1 MLNCYL
7 EIDTENLNNFL
18 VDNLELGTIISD
30 RELAHHR
37 NPTKKLDI
45 VVFERIRCEVKCMPS
60 YYTHI
65 KPTHRRASLV
75 GRNDSIKKILASREH
90 SRNSATTA
98 LQGQAFSANI
108 STPIPEEPDNHN
120 TTSSTA
126 LVGSTLQESAGA
138 LNNSKCRFQDNDG
151 RSGFM
156 AGDTTYPDT
165 DVEEAMPAS
174 EADYWEGME
183 DVTMD
188 DAYSDTV
195 DISKGTPVPSSS
207 MTIPSGDLTSSSY
220 YNEIMR
226 QLRDVFGLHK
236 FRRNQL
242 EAITEALS
250 GKDVFVLMPTG
261 GGKSLCY
268 QLPAV
273 CVGGKTKG
281 VTVVVSPLLALMK
294 DQVHALQKKNV
305 DVFLWNSEASWD
317 EAMQRMRIGPKPS
330 LMYITPEKLKES
342 NTAQNVLAELYNKR
356 QLARFVVDE
365 AHCISTWGQDFR
377 DAVRL
382 SCDLTC
388 LLLTPLA
395 IVTL

>member
-1 MLNCYL
+1 MLNCCL
-7 EIDTENLNNFL
+7 QIDTENLNNFL

-45 VVFERIRCEVKCMPS
+45 VVFERMRCEVKCMSS

-65 KPTHRRASLV
+65 KSLHCRASLV
-75 GRNDSIKKILASREH
+75 GRNDSIKKILASRKR
-90 SRNSATTA
+90 SRNATTTA
-98 LQGQAFSANI
+98 SQGQAFSANI
-108 STPIPEEPDNHN
+108 SPPISQAPDNHN
-120 TTSSTA
+120 TTSSMV
-126 LVGSTLQESAGA
+126 LESTLQESAGA
-138 LNNSKCRFQDNDG
+138 LQNSKCRYQDNDG
-151 RSGFM
+151 RPGLM
-156 AGDTTYPDT
+156 GDDTNYPDA

-188 DAYSDTV
+188 DAYSDAV

-207 MTIPSGDLTSSSY
+207 MTIPSGDLTSSPY
-220 YNEIMR
+220 YNEIVR

-294 DQVHALQKKNV
+294 DQVHALQEKDV

-388 LLLTPLA
+388 LD
-395 IVTL
+395 